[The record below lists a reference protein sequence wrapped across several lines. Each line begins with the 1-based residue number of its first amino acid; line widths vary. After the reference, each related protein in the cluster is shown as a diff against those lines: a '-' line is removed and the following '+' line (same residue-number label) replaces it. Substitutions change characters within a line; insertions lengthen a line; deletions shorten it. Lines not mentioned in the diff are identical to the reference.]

1 MTTPAA
7 RRRRRNQ
14 LIQAAPPPQQQNR
27 ALSYKP
33 FPWQEKAHK
42 TKARFKNLWC
52 GRRAGK
58 SRFAIHET
66 MSAIVEAAKT
76 PLIDSVGVDRT
87 ASLSPQ
93 VHIWTVGPTNAQ
105 LRQVWNEMKDFIPPH
120 WIIQGRPGQ
129 MGGRNRS
136 GWKEDEMYVWLELKG
151 TDGRAL
157 PGVVRPQVF
166 WELKT
171 ADNPEALQTVGLDFL
186 HITEAQD
193 VKEKAWNKLR
203 PTLDSPG
210 RLGRAIIEGIP
221 PLSKAHWFSRRFWQ
235 AHKNPSELSV
245 SIRATTFDNTL
256 LTQGQFDSIL
266 AEKETSVEQIWQR
279 MYMAEQPEGGG
290 GFFQKIDKALQGKE
304 LFEPVEGEEYVAGL
318 DLGKQVDPTVLIIKN
333 KQTRHSVFVLEYLR
347 TDWQVQIAAIEAECK
362 RWGVSSVI
370 MDSTGMGG
378 DVLYEELVMRGLPV
392 IPFKFTSVDK
402 YQLFLTYAT
411 ALQNE
416 TVTFPTDWVKLAD
429 QLDSIT
435 AQQSGMGYI
444 FRTVNGGHDDWV
456 DAECLALRGCDPPL
470 QEGQSH
476 TLPTRKRM
484 ITSTN
489 GSMVSGKKRRTPL
502 QNRIRE
508 ARYGVPSSPDLIVNG
523 EEVYLG

>member
-1 MTTPAA
+1 M
-7 RRRRRNQ
+7 
-14 LIQAAPPPQQQNR
+14 
-27 ALSYKP
+27 SYKP

-58 SRFAIHET
+58 SRFSIHET

-76 PLIDSVGVDRT
+76 SLIDPSDGVDRT

-120 WIIQGRPGQ
+120 WIVQGRPGQ

-136 GWKEDEMYVWLELKG
+136 GWKEDDMYVWLELRG

-193 VKEKAWNKLR
+193 VKEAAWNKLR

-221 PLSKAHWFSRRFWQ
+221 PLSKSHWFSRRFWQ
-235 AHKNPSELSV
+235 SHKNPSSLAV

-256 LTQGQFDSIL
+256 LTKEQFDSIL
-266 AEKETSVEQIWQR
+266 SEKETSVEQIWQR

-290 GFFQKIDKALQGKE
+290 GFFQKIDRAMDGVE
-304 LFEPVEGEEYVAGL
+304 LLSPKDGDEYVAGL

-333 KQTRHSVFVLEYLR
+333 KRTRHSVFALEYLR
-347 TDWQVQIAAIEAECK
+347 TDWQIQIAAIEAECK
-362 RWGVSSVI
+362 RWKVNTVT

-378 DVLYEELVMRGLPV
+378 DVLYEELAMRGLPV

-411 ALQNE
+411 ALQNQN
-416 TVTFPTDWVKLAD
+416 VTFPAEWLKLAD

-435 AQQSGMGYI
+435 AKQSGMGYI
-444 FRTVNGGHDDWV
+444 FRTLSGGHDDWV

-484 ITSTN
+484 ITSRENSNTT
-489 GSMVSGKKRRTPL
+489 SGRKRRTPL
-502 QNRIRE
+502 QYRIRE
-508 ARYGVPSSPDLIVNG
+508 ERYGKGGLADFILNG
-523 EEVYLG
+523 EEVSLG

>member
-1 MTTPAA
+1 
-7 RRRRRNQ
+7 
-14 LIQAAPPPQQQNR
+14 
-27 ALSYKP
+27 
-33 FPWQEKAHK
+33 
-42 TKARFKNLWC
+42 
-52 GRRAGK
+52 
-58 SRFAIHET
+58 
-66 MSAIVEAAKT
+66 
-76 PLIDSVGVDRT
+76 
-87 ASLSPQ
+87 
-93 VHIWTVGPTNAQ
+93 
-105 LRQVWNEMKDFIPPH
+105 MKDFIPPH

-193 VKEKAWNKLR
+193 VKEAAWNKLR

-221 PLSKAHWFSRRFWQ
+221 PLSKSHWFSRRFWQ
-235 AHKNPSELSV
+235 AHKNPSDLAV

-290 GFFQKIDKALQGKE
+290 GFFQKIDKAMNGAE
-304 LFEPVEGEEYVAGL
+304 LFAPKEDEEYVAGL
-318 DLGKQVDPTVLIIKN
+318 DLGKQIDPTVLIIKN
-333 KQTRHSVFVLEYLR
+333 KRTRHSVFALEYLR
-347 TDWQVQIAAIEAECK
+347 TDWQIQIAAIEAECK
-362 RWGVSSVI
+362 RWGVSSA
-370 MDSTGMGG
+370 
-378 DVLYEELVMRGLPV
+378 V

-416 TVTFPTDWVKLAD
+416 SVTFPAEWIKLAD

-444 FRTVNGGHDDWV
+444 FRTLSGGHDDWG
-456 DAECLALRGCDPPL
+456 DAEGLALRGCDPPL
-470 QEGQSH
+470 MEGQSH

-484 ITSTN
+484 IASRGNSNTA
-489 GSMVSGKKRRTPL
+489 SGRKRRTPL
-502 QNRIRE
+502 QYQIRE
-508 ARYGVPSSPDLIVNG
+508 ARYGESHFPDYIVNG
-523 EEVYLG
+523 EEVSLG